1 MRHQMC
7 VSRVA
12 AKLYGDL
19 KHKTF
24 ELHRL
29 RAWTRHLTKQSAF
42 FGTEEAMSLF
52 GNLLRRIRNLEVVL
66 LHVDTQFLS
75 WVEMPHSRALD
86 LENHRKSSRT

>member
-1 MRHQMC
+1 
-7 VSRVA
+7 
-12 AKLYGDL
+12 
-19 KHKTF
+19 
-24 ELHRL
+24 
-29 RAWTRHLTKQSAF
+29 
-42 FGTEEAMSLF
+42 MSLF